1 MTGAVFDTEGNR
13 WGSYDRITFFRL
25 PSFPKLTDE
34 SLQSD
39 EDSETD
45 EDLTEPF
52 NIIIKYTRNN

>member
-1 MTGAVFDTEGNR
+1 LVLTIELL
-13 WGSYDRITFFRL
+13 FFRL
-25 PSFPKLTDE
+25 PSFPKLSDE

-45 EDLTEPF
+45 EDLIEPF